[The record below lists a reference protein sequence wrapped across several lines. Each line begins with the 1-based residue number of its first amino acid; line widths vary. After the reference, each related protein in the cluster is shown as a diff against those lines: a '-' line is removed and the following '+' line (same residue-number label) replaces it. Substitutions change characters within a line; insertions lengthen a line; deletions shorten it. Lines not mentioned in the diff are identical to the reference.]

1 MSRIALGCGPI
12 EKRRK
17 KVLRQLRN
25 GWEKEDWQMTRIL
38 IVTGDGST
46 PDLDYG
52 VFRMREEGFEVTI
65 AAPKKKRLHVVIH
78 QQEEGWDTYIE
89 LPWYAMDAD
98 ASFDEIDPANFDGLL
113 LPGGRAPEHIR
124 NIDRCV
130 EIVRHFVNSGK
141 PIGAVCRGPLVL
153 LEAGVRGRRLT
164 GNSLIKPRVGIRG
177 CTFVESRGEAVVDGN
192 IVTVCG
198 RPYYHV
204 WIREFLAMLND
215 LPVKAR
221 RETPDAPRIL
231 MIIEESTSSGHHDY
245 AYFRMLEEGYD
256 VTVAAPVKKPL
267 RTVVHMPHGL
277 DGTWDTFQELP
288 GFIITP
294 DAALSEIDPSKFA
307 ALVIPGGRGPE
318 HLRVDSRCLDIV
330 RHFIQTDKPMAFI
343 CHSPQILT
351 EALVSLGIRGKR
363 LTAIPHSVKA
373 DVLAADCIWVQTPR
387 EAVVDGNIVTAARRP
402 DYDVWMR
409 AFVSLLKAR
418 GIRAVEASHRE
429 SQHLRRASAA

>member
-1 MSRIALGCGPI
+1 
-12 EKRRK
+12 
-17 KVLRQLRN
+17 
-25 GWEKEDWQMTRIL
+25 MTRIL

-52 VFRMREEGFEVTI
+52 VFRMREEGFDVTV

-78 QQEEGWDTYIE
+78 QQEPGWDTYVE
-89 LPWYAMDAD
+89 RPWYAMDAD
-98 ASFDEIDPANFDGLL
+98 ASFDEVDPSTFDGLL

-130 EIVRHFVNSGK
+130 ELVRHFVETNK
-141 PIGAVCRGPLVL
+141 PIGAICRGPLVL
-153 LEAGVRGRRLT
+153 LEAGVKGRRLT
-164 GNSLIKPRVGIRG
+164 GNSLIKPRVAMRG
-177 CTFVESRGEAVVDGN
+177 AIYVESRGEAVVDGN

-198 RPYYHV
+198 RPYHHV
-204 WIREFLAMLND
+204 WIRAFLAL
-215 LPVKAR
+215 LRGTPVYTGK
-221 RETPDAPRIL
+221 ETLHSARIL

-245 AYFRMLEEGYD
+245 AYYRMLEEGYD
-256 VTVAAPVKKPL
+256 VTVAAPVKRPL

-288 GFIITP
+288 GFIIMP
-294 DAALSEIDPSKFA
+294 DASLDEIDPSAFA

-318 HLRVDSRCLDIV
+318 HLRADNRCLDIV
-330 RHFIQTDKPMAFI
+330 RHFLQTDKPVAFI

-351 EALVSLGIRGKR
+351 EALVSLGIKGKR

-373 DVLAADCIWVQTPR
+373 DVLAAGCIWVNTPR

-409 AFVSLLKAR
+409 AFVNMLNER
-418 GIRAVEASHRE
+418 GIKKLKGADSRPLLEPRFLKESEDRE
-429 SQHLRRASAA
+429 YATKH

>member
-1 MSRIALGCGPI
+1 
-12 EKRRK
+12 
-17 KVLRQLRN
+17 
-25 GWEKEDWQMTRIL
+25 MTRIL

-52 VFRMREEGFEVTI
+52 VFRMREEGFDVTI

-78 QQEEGWDTYIE
+78 QQEPGWDTYVE
-89 LPWYAMDAD
+89 RPWYAMDAD
-98 ASFDEIDPANFDGLL
+98 ASFDDVDPSSYDGLL

-130 EIVRHFVNSGK
+130 EIVKHFVERDK
-141 PIGAVCRGPLVL
+141 PIGAICRGPLVL
-153 LEAGVRGRRLT
+153 LEAGLRGRRVT
-164 GNSLIKPRVGIRG
+164 GNSLIKPRVAMRG
-177 CTFVESRGEAVVDGN
+177 CTYVESRGEAVIDGN
-192 IVTVCG
+192 ITTVIG

-204 WIREFLAMLND
+204 WIRTFLSMLRGT
-215 LPVKAR
+215 PVYTGKEAFNS
-221 RETPDAPRIL
+221 ARIL

-267 RTVVHMPHGL
+267 RTVVHMPFGL

-288 GFIITP
+288 GFIIEP
-294 DAALSEIDPSKFA
+294 DAALAEVDPSAFS
-307 ALVIPGGRGPE
+307 ALAIPGGRGPE
-318 HLRVDSRCLDIV
+318 HLRVDQRCLDIV

-351 EALVSLGIRGKR
+351 EALASLGIKGKR
-363 LTAIPHSVKA
+363 LTAIHHSVKA
-373 DVLAADCIWVQTPR
+373 DVIAAGCVWVQTR
-387 EAVVDGNIVTAARRP
+387 DAVVDGNIVTTGRRP

-409 AFVSLLKAR
+409 AFVNMLNER
-418 GIRAVEASHRE
+418 GINKAKTAESKAHLEPRFPKEIEDRE
-429 SQHLRRASAA
+429 YATKH